1 MAEPL
6 PSKCK
11 VMSSNP
17 SIVKKKKK
25 KGRGMSFQ
33 FKEEN
38 QHLIL
43 K

>member
-1 MAEPL
+1 MVEPL

-25 KGRGMSFQ
+25 GERNEFSVQGGKPTF
-33 FKEEN
+33 N
-38 QHLIL
+38 T
-43 K
+43 